1 MDIKEIL
8 KNAGIEIPED
18 KQEAFNKDFHTSYK
32 SDAELSKVKTQLTD
46 TKTQLDAAN
55 AKIAEFGDTDP
66 AKIKQ
71 EAADWKAKA
80 ETAETDFKNKLA
92 EMEVSQAIEGA
103 VSGLKFT
110 SKLAKESVVAKVK
123 SAGLKLTD
131 GKLIGFDDIIKGLKE
146 SDAGAFVPDGKPKPQ
161 FGDPKGGGAG
171 AHTGSDAVSMEDALK
186 AHYNM

>member
-18 KQEAFNKDFHTSYK
+18 KQEAFNRDFHTSYK

-66 AKIKQ
+66 DKIKQ

-80 ETAETDFKNKLA
+80 EAAEADFKNKLA

-110 SKLAKESVVAKVK
+110 SNLAKESVVAKVK
-123 SAGLKLTD
+123 SAGLKLTE

-146 SDAGAFVPDGKPKPQ
+146 SDAGAFIPDGKPKPQ
-161 FGDPKGGGAG
+161 F
-171 AHTGSDAVSMEDALK
+171 
-186 AHYNM
+186 